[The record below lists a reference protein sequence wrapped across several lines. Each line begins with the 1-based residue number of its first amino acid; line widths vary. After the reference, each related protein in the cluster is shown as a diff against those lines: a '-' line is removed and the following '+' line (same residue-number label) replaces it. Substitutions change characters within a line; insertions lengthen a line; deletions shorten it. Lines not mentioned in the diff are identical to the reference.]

1 MTPIM
6 GVEVVRVM
14 EIWRIK
20 WRRDKMWVMDAIVDE
35 LKVLEVEE
43 FVGFTGKD
51 WWVLWVL

>member
-51 WWVLWVL
+51 CWVLWVL